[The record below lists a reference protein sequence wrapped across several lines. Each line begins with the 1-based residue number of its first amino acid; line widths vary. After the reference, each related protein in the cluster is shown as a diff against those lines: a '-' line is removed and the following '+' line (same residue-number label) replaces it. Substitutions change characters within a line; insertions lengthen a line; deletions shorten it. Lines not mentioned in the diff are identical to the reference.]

1 MSQSLLQE
9 GKIFIGKSVKP
20 EYLDLRL
27 ANRHGLITGATG
39 TGKTV
44 TLQVLAEGFSAAGV
58 PVFAADIK
66 GDLSGVAAVGE
77 PKDVPAQASP
87 GDRPGGLRATRA
99 FPCVFWD
106 VFGQQ
111 GHPIRATIDGDGPA
125 AAGAAAGTQRD
136 AGRRAQHRL
145 PRGRRR
151 EVALVDLDD
160 LRALLNDVARAA
172 RRSPPSM
179 ATSPP
184 RRSAPSSAVCWCS
197 KSRARRTSS
206 ASPLST
212 STTSFASTPDGRGVI
227 NVLSADKLMETPSST
242 RRSCCGC

>member
-58 PVFAADIK
+58 PVFASDIK

-77 PKDVPAQASP
+77 PKDFLLKRAQEI
-87 GDRPGGLRATRA
+87 GLEGYENRA

-106 VFGQQ
+106 VFGEQ
-111 GHPIRATIDGDGPA
+111 GHPIRATVDGDGPA

-145 PRGRRR
+145 PHCRRR
-151 EVALVDLDD
+151 E
-160 LRALLNDVARAA
+160 
-172 RRSPPSM
+172 
-179 ATSPP
+179 
-184 RRSAPSSAVCWCS
+184 
-197 KSRARRTSS
+197 
-206 ASPLST
+206 
-212 STTSFASTPDGRGVI
+212 DGRWSI
-227 NVLSADKLMETPSST
+227 ST
-242 RRSCCGC
+242 ICARC